1 MNNYIFKKTMGNVG
15 KHRDIKLV
23 TTEKVFHRQFVGNRN
38 KKNTYTYEEGSLLR
52 SANIRIK

>member
-23 TTEKVFHRQFVGNRN
+23 TTEKDNLLAIEMRKTPILM
-38 KKNTYTYEEGSLLR
+38 KKGVY
-52 SANIRIK
+52 